1 MKKPTKWGILK
12 FASFLPIYFLRW
24 ILCFFFRWMIYF
36 FVEFPSFSLVDM
48 ALISNAFFMEMTSSR
63 NIKKLVVMAA
73 IFCLLGEFWKPWNFQ
88 RHSHEIVLKWMENLW
103 EMAKYSKFKV
113 LSQFLERQFSLL
125 FYDLKYRG

>member
-24 ILCFFFRWMIYF
+24 ILCFFSLNDIF
-36 FVEFPSFSLVDM
+36 FVEFPSCSLVDM
-48 ALISNAFFMEMTSSR
+48 ALISNASFMEMTSSR

-88 RHSHEIVLKWMENLW
+88 RHSHELVLKWMENLGK
-103 EMAKYSKFKV
+103 MAKCSKFKV